1 MNRLN
6 FAPIWRH
13 KMYISYLKMSLSFSN
28 IVFNRVLVVVFSH
41 HFCRWCFITEHKF
54 LFWPQNIVLLFF
66 FFICVYFICYF
77 FIRRRRCRCCCCGL
91 STCENSLSFS
101 QDYLPLGFVICNS
114 SSISSKLNLSFWSL
128 VMISSSRLFDIF
140 LSIDHFFKS

>member
-1 MNRLN
+1 LNRLN
-6 FAPIWRH
+6 FAPIWRQ
-13 KMYISYLKMSLSFSN
+13 YISYLKMSLSFS
-28 IVFNRVLVVVFSH
+28 IVFQSLCFPIISVDDVSLPSTS
-41 HFCRWCFITEHKF
+41 FCFDH
-54 LFWPQNIVLLFF
+54 NVNVLLFF
-66 FFICVYFICYF
+66 SLFAFICYF

-128 VMISSSRLFDIF
+128 VMISSSHLFDIF
-140 LSIDHFFKS
+140 YRSTTFFKSKNKMH